1 MKILFSPVSINDPY
15 FPSADPEDLKEGP
28 LLRLCRQEQ
37 PECVYLD
44 LYGEA
49 LAQEQDSRSC
59 RTALEQLG
67 FVTNIRAVIRQNV
80 NDDTTAEEFQD
91 DFRGVLKDLRADY
104 PDAELIVNVFSATE
118 PMQEA
123 FTALAAE
130 AESASADAEPEIP
143 AVEAEDAA
151 IADDADDADIAEDPA
166 PDEAETED
174 EMPVSDEDFTAD
186 DLAAET
192 DAPAELPAADAAE
205 TPDAETAAP
214 EAAEPAADT
223 AEPETAPEETADPV
237 YEEQCRLL
245 CKLIDAYEYRAAQL
259 VCMNMEKQPP
269 AMFSALLD
277 AAVVRSSG
285 KWAQAQKQF
294 CDLGQSTLTAGIV
307 PAAEYFMRQNI
318 LAEKD
323 ECTAFF
329 RGMPAILTEVFLA
342 AIRTQFHTDLTQY
355 MIYASRK
362 WDENKLVIAQM
373 TGKFSE
379 TFKYHTKP
387 KPMKVGGFVT
397 AAHLSNFMENAS
409 DSKKHGQMILDTLK
423 LRQATEDKVRNVT
436 TYSLS
441 TSRGEDLRRFNL
453 TAPDE
458 LMLQLRDYIRNY
470 TDIAL
475 TDEVLQSYQKM
486 NALLKSS
493 LNEEA

>member
-37 PECVYLD
+37 PECVYLY

-91 DFRGVLKDLRADY
+91 DFRGVLKDLRAEY

-118 PMQEA
+118 AMQEA

-130 AESASADAEPEIP
+130 AESASADAEPEEP
-143 AVEAEDAA
+143 ADEADDAA
-151 IADDADDADIAEDPA
+151 IAEDADIAEDPA
-166 PDEAETED
+166 LDEAETGD

-192 DAPAELPAADAAE
+192 DAPAGELPEADAAE
-205 TPDAETAAP
+205 TPDAGTAEP

-223 AEPETAPEETADPV
+223 AEPETASEETADPV

-294 CDLGQSTLTAGIV
+294 CDLGQSTVTAGIV

-441 TSRGEDLRRFNL
+441 ASRGEDLRRFNL

>member
-37 PECVYLD
+37 PECVYLY

-151 IADDADDADIAEDPA
+151 IADDADDADIAEDSA
-166 PDEAETED
+166 PDEAATED

-205 TPDAETAAP
+205 TPDAENAAP
-214 EAAEPAADT
+214 EAAESAADT

-245 CKLIDAYEYRAAQL
+245 CKLIDAYEYRAAQI

-294 CDLGQSTLTAGIV
+294 CDLGQSTVTAGIV

-441 TSRGEDLRRFNL
+441 ASRGEDLRRFNL